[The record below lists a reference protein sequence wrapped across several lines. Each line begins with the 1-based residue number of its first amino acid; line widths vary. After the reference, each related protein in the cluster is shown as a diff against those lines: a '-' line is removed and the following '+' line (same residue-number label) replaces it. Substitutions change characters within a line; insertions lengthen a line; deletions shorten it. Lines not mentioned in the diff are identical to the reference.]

1 MLERWRNM
9 GRNTR
14 LMAIALVLWAVG
26 EGLWIY
32 LHPLY
37 LDSLGASPEQIGF
50 ILSLSGLA
58 RIFVMLPAGILTD
71 RYGAKQMLVP
81 GWGLGLLGVIIIAAA
96 PNLTIVSIGYLIYG
110 LSAMAIPVINLYLV
124 QSIDADDTT
133 TFRFRPQ
140 QILTYIHGLFWM
152 GVIVSPFIGGLIADQ
167 TSLRAVFWVSAF
179 WFGLS
184 TIIVLRTRSYPVIR
198 EPDKRFMATIRG
210 YAIFWR
216 NRSLITIY
224 LILGLGFSAT
234 ILGFSFVSKLFQDS
248 YGFSN
253 GQIGLLM
260 SILAFGS
267 FVWNIWLGDRQPWQ
281 SFIASAGL
289 SGVAFLLII
298 STDNWFLLALACLIL
313 GGWEVMRPIATGIVS
328 EYVPPEQQ
336 GVAFGAVNTLHGVG
350 LFIAPGVAG
359 LLYSINYSYPFILG
373 TSIIPLLS
381 IVVWWFLSSQTQIR
395 PEGVQ

>member
-14 LMAIALVLWAVG
+14 LMAIALLLWAVG

-37 LDSLGASPEQIGF
+37 LDSLGASSEQIGF

-58 RIFVMLPAGILTD
+58 RIFVMLPAGILAD
-71 RYGAKQMLVP
+71 RYGAKRMLVP
-81 GWGLGLLGVIIIAAA
+81 GWGLGLIGVVIIAAA
-96 PNLTIVSIGYLIYG
+96 PNLKIVSIGYLIYG

-124 QSIDADDTT
+124 QSIDADVTT

-140 QILTYIHGLFWM
+140 QILTYIHALFSM
-152 GVIVSPFIGGLIADQ
+152 GIIISPFIGGLIADQ

-184 TIIVLRTRSYPVIR
+184 AIMVLKTGSYPVVHKT
-198 EPDKRFMATIRG
+198 DTRFMNTFKS
-210 YAIFWR
+210 YSIFWQ
-216 NRSLITIY
+216 NRSLLTIY

-234 ILGFSFVSKLFQDS
+234 IMGFSFVSKLFHDS
-248 YGFSN
+248 YGFST

-289 SGVAFLLII
+289 SGLAFILLIL
-298 STDNWFLLALACLIL
+298 TNDWFLLALTCFIL

-328 EYVPPEQQ
+328 EYVPSEQH

-373 TSIIPLLS
+373 TSIIPLLC

-395 PEGVQ
+395 SEGVQ